1 VAAAAA
7 GEAATAGLPG
17 ETARA
22 QEERGGKV
30 EGDRGGC
37 SPAMGGSLACR
48 GGARTAGWRRG
59 LARRDSWR
67 RPPGAEAQPD
77 GRTQTAA
84 QIPGRRSVGWLRARP
99 GAQGLDGGAAW
110 RAGLLAAATRHA
122 EAGPGGGAGGARP
135 GAQGLR
141 AATAWRAGQIPA
153 AAAGEKPRLG

>member
-1 VAAAAA
+1 V
-7 GEAATAGLPG
+7 TAGLPG

-22 QEERGGKV
+22 QEERGEKV

-84 QIPGRRSVGWLRARP
+84 RIPGRRPVGWLRARP
-99 GAQGLDGGAAW
+99 GAQGLDGGAESWAALGW
-110 RAGLLAAATRHA
+110 LA
-122 EAGPGGGAGGARP
+122 ARP
-135 GAQGLR
+135 GAQGS
-141 AATAWRAGQIPA
+141 WRRRPGTQGQVPA
-153 AAAGEKPRLG
+153 AALGAP